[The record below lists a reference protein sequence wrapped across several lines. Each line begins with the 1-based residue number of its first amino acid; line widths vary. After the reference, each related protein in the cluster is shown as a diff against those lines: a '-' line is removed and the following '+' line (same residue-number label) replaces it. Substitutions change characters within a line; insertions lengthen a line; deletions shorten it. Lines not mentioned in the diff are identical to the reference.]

1 MLFILEVLMYESFIS
16 DNNLFNNKFSS
27 LIDTRNKPGIL
38 YDIKQK
44 HIDEIENSLPVDLKK
59 SDLIIWNAVFSRE
72 IIRHGVSKK
81 YLHPIYNK
89 YYEKINDSS
98 DIETLQRIELDM
110 ANTYMDLLIS
120 DIEVKDNFVVNKI
133 LQHIHINLEN
143 HLTLEDIAKHI
154 DITPQYAASCFKKHM
169 GISLMKYMKK
179 VKIDRA
185 KVLLTTTNKSILEIA
200 LTLGFYDQSH
210 FSKTFKSF
218 EGVSPS
224 KFRNTNY
231 N

>member
-1 MLFILEVLMYESFIS
+1 MYESFVS
-16 DNNLFNNKFSS
+16 DNNIFNNEFNT
-27 LIDTRNKPGIL
+27 LIDTRNTPKIL

-44 HIDEIENSLPVDLKK
+44 HITEIKEDLPIDIKK
-59 SDLIIWNAVFSRE
+59 SDLIIWNAVFARE
-72 IIRHGVSKK
+72 IIRHGISRK

-89 YYEKINDSS
+89 YYKKINDSF
-98 DIETLQRIELDM
+98 DIETLQKIELQM
-110 ANTYMDLLIS
+110 ADTYMNLLIS

-133 LQHIHINLEN
+133 LQQIHINLES
-143 HLTLEDIAKHI
+143 HLTLDDIANII
-154 DITPQYAASCFKKHM
+154 DITPQYAAACFKKHM

-179 VKIDRA
+179 AKIERA
-185 KVLLTTTNKSILEIA
+185 KVLLTTTHNTILEIA

-210 FSKTFKSF
+210 FSRTFKSF

-231 N
+231 K